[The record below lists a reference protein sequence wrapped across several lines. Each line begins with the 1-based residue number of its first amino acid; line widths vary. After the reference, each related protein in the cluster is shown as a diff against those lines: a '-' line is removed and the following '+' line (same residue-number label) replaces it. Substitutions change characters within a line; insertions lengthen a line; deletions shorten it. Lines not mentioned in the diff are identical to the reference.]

1 MSATKHY
8 LEDLATKAADA
19 VWTEIMNESD
29 KARTTY
35 SEEWCM
41 VADTVFTDMESL
53 FDDLWLIVSMRS
65 NMEKE
70 MPKTYAVCKELAK
83 WMPEHLDTMWDLNPD
98 LTPIE

>member
-1 MSATKHY
+1 MSAIKHY
-8 LEDLATKAADA
+8 FEELATRAADA
-19 VWTEIMNESD
+19 VWTEVMNESD

-53 FDDLWLIVSMRS
+53 FDDLWEELDGR
-65 NMEKE
+65 EAD

-83 WMPEHLDTMWDLNPD
+83 WIPDHLDTVWELNPD